1 MHLSLIFCSFLGHK
15 EFRFIFPVV
24 PMAMCFCGL
33 FLGSLCEPILTKE
46 EQSADHGFLA
56 GLLWSGWKARS
67 LMMFLAVTNIPLMLY
82 TSTVH
87 QRGTIDVMDYIQ
99 VESAKIR
106 KENEMSVMFLMPC
119 HSTPFYRYGTL
130 CYFVLICR

>member
-1 MHLSLIFCSFLGHK
+1 M
-15 EFRFIFPVV
+15 V
-24 PMAMCFCGL
+24 PLAMCYCGL
-33 FLGSLCEPILTKE
+33 FVSSLCKRHLAKQK
-46 EQSADHGFLA
+46 QSADHGFLA

-67 LMMFLAVTNIPLMLY
+67 LMIFLAVTNIPLMLY

-99 VESAKIR
+99 VESTKIR
-106 KENEMSVMFLMPC
+106 KDNEMSVVFLMPC